1 MTNKVIVY
9 SKPLCPYCDKAK
21 ALLSR
26 MNIEFE
32 NKMLDTDFTRE
43 DLMEVAPTARTFPQ
57 VFINGKNVGGYEQL
71 KTYIETTNFNGTG
84 FSL

>member
-57 VFINGKNVGGYEQL
+57 VFINGKNVGGYDQL